1 MADNLWFILV
11 AIGPII
17 LGGAIAYAMLQRRR
31 LSGSEKARQ
40 EEAVEALYDKPQGGR
55 QPSTHSR

>member
-1 MADNLWFILV
+1 
-11 AIGPII
+11 
-17 LGGAIAYAMLQRRR
+17 MLQRRR